1 MKVISTTKAPAA
13 VGPYS
18 QAVLANGFLF
28 VSGALGINPETGK
41 FEEGFEAQAER
52 VFSNLKAIL
61 SEAGMGFEHVVK
73 AEVFLKDLG
82 QFKVVNAIYGKY
94 FQAPFPARY
103 AFEVAAL
110 PLGGLV
116 EISVTATK

>member
-1 MKVISTTKAPAA
+1 MKVIATDKAPAA

-18 QAVLANGFLF
+18 QAVVANGFLF
-28 VSGALGINPETGK
+28 VSGQLGINPETGK

-52 VFSNLKAIL
+52 VFSNLSAIL
-61 SEAGMGFEHVVK
+61 TEAGMSFENVVK
-73 AEVFLKDLG
+73 AEVFLKDLA
-82 QFKVVNAIYGKY
+82 QFKIVNEIYAKY
-94 FQAPFPARY
+94 FKAPFPARY
-103 AFEVAAL
+103 AFQVAEL

>member
-1 MKVISTTKAPAA
+1 MKVIDTKKAPAA

-28 VSGALGINPETGK
+28 LSGVLGINPETGK
-41 FEEGFEAQAER
+41 FEESFVDQTER
-52 VFSNLKAIL
+52 VFSNMKAIL
-61 SEAGMGFEHVVK
+61 EEAGMGFENVVK
-73 AEVFLKDLG
+73 AEVFLQDLG
-82 QFKVVNAIYGKY
+82 QFKIVNEIYGKY
-94 FQAPFPARY
+94 FKAPFPARY

>member
-1 MKVISTTKAPAA
+1 MKVIATTKAPAA

-18 QAVLANGFLF
+18 QATLANGFLF
-28 VSGALGINPETGK
+28 VSGQLGINPETGK
-41 FEEGFEAQAER
+41 FEDTFEGQAER

-61 SEAGMGFEHVVK
+61 EEAGMGFENVVK
-73 AEVFLKDLG
+73 AEVFLKDLA
-82 QFKVVNAIYGKY
+82 QFKAVNEIYAKY
-94 FQAPFPARY
+94 FTAPFPARY
-103 AFEVAAL
+103 AFQVAEL

>member
-1 MKVISTTKAPAA
+1 MKVIATDKAPAA

-28 VSGALGINPETGK
+28 ASGALGINPETGK
-41 FEEGFEAQAER
+41 FEDGFEAQAER
-52 VFSNLKAIL
+52 VFSNLAAIL
-61 SEAGMGFEHVVK
+61 KEAGMGFENVVK
-73 AEVFLKDLG
+73 AEVFLTDLG
-82 QFKVVNAIYGKY
+82 KFKIVNEIYAKY
-94 FQAPFPARY
+94 FKAPFPARY
-103 AFEVAAL
+103 AFEVSAL

>member
-1 MKVISTTKAPAA
+1 MKVIATDKAPAA

-18 QAVLANGFLF
+18 QAVVANGFLF
-28 VSGALGINPETGK
+28 ASGALGINPETGK

-52 VFSNLKAIL
+52 VFSNLAAIL
-61 SEAGMGFEHVVK
+61 KEAGMGFENVVK
-73 AEVFLKDLG
+73 AEVFVTDLG
-82 QFKVVNAIYGKY
+82 KFKIVNEIYAKY
-94 FQAPFPARY
+94 FKAPFPARY
-103 AFEVAAL
+103 AFEVSAL

>member
-41 FEEGFEAQAER
+41 FEEGFAAQAER

-61 SEAGMGFEHVVK
+61 EEAEMGFEHVVK
-73 AEVFLKDLG
+73 AEVFLKDLA
-82 QFKVVNAIYGKY
+82 QFKIVNEIYAKY
-94 FQAPFPARY
+94 FTAPYPARY
-103 AFEVAAL
+103 AFQVAEL